1 VHAEIQ
7 GEKQVKPLPRNFVL
21 WLIMAAGLLLLG
33 GCAVAPAA
41 PNMTSAAPST
51 ERYIIGPGD
60 ALQIYVRDNPGVS
73 TTVPVRPDGRIS
85 IPMVQSIQAA
95 GKTPEELA
103 SDLEKDLSQYI
114 RSPLVTVIVKSFV
127 GTYSQQVR
135 VVGQAAKPMA
145 LSYRSGISLLDV
157 MIDVGGL
164 TKFAAG
170 NKAKVVRHLP
180 DGSEKT
186 IPVRLEDLM
195 NGDIQYNITMRPGD
209 ILIIP
214 QSLF

>member
-1 VHAEIQ
+1 
-7 GEKQVKPLPRNFVL
+7 VKPLLRKTLSCLTVT
-21 WLIMAAGLLLLG
+21 ALLMLLG
-33 GCAVAPAA
+33 ACSNVPTVTQPTAPA
-41 PNMTSAAPST
+41 TSA

-60 ALQIYVRDNPGVS
+60 ALEIYVRDNPTVT

-85 IPMVQSIQAA
+85 IPLVQSIMAA
-95 GKTPEELA
+95 GKTPDQLA
-103 SDLEKDLSQYI
+103 DDLQKDLSRYI

-127 GTYSQQVR
+127 GAYAQQVR
-135 VVGQAAKPMA
+135 VVGQAVTPKSVP
-145 LSYRSGISLLDV
+145 YRNGMTVLDL

-180 DGSEKT
+180 DGKEET
-186 IPVRLEDLM
+186 IPVRLASLM
-195 NGDIQYNITMRPGD
+195 NGEVEYNIAMRPGD